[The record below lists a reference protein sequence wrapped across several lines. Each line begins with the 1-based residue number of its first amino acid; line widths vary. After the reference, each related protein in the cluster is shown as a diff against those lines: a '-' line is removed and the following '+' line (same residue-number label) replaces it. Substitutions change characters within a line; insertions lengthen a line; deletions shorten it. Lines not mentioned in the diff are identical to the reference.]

1 MRVTPTTVRRNTS
14 RLEKRQ
20 VRGEWLLIA
29 ALLAMGGVG
38 CGPADESMGM
48 PEESLGSQ
56 EQEEGGIITNGI
68 INTGLS
74 VSGITTNGLLGNGLT
89 NTTLASAAFGSW
101 FEQNLDRAPAF
112 MEYAVRCAVPEG
124 QTRTYTRAGTSTTYT
139 WAGGLGLAPSW
150 ASGSAAT
157 LVEQQVVSA
166 CLAAHTNK
174 FGVHITLAM
183 MGTNSQGVALTVTA
197 ADQST
202 YSEPEA
208 CFFGNVFTTT
218 GTLYAAND
226 RKALKMAESTPRAC
240 GLSSRAIST
249 DCQPINHVG
258 SCSSYCTKDPTGTYY
273 TSCTY
278 NGVTYKPFTTRI
290 RPADVY
296 TCGDGVCQF
305 TEKCGTGST
314 YDNCGLDCGACQ

>member
-1 MRVTPTTVRRNTS
+1 MRFTPTTVRSSNAS
-14 RLEKRQ
+14 RPGERQ
-20 VRGEWLLIA
+20 ELGRWLLIA
-29 ALLAMGGVG
+29 TLLAVGSVG
-38 CGPADESMGM
+38 CGPAEEFQGM
-48 PEESLGSQ
+48 PEELGTQ

-74 VSGITTNGLLGNGLT
+74 VQGITNNGLLSNGLT
-89 NTTLASAAFGSW
+89 NTTLASAEFSSW

-112 MEYAVRCAVPEG
+112 MNYAVRCAVPQG
-124 QTRTYTRAGTSTTYT
+124 QTRTYTSPRTGSTYT
-139 WAGGLGLAPSW
+139 WTGSLGLTPSW
-150 ASGSAAT
+150 SSGSQAT
-157 LVEQQVVSA
+157 LLEQQVVSA

-183 MGTNSQGVALTVTA
+183 LGTNAQGVELMVSTA
-197 ADQST
+197 DRTT

-226 RKALKMAESTPRAC
+226 RKTLKLAESTARAC
-240 GLSSRAIST
+240 GLSSRNVST

-258 SCSSYCTKDPTGTYY
+258 SCSTYCTKDATGTYY

-278 NGVTYKPFTTRI
+278 GGVTYKPFTTRI
-290 RPADVY
+290 RPADIY

-305 TEKCGTGST
+305 TEKCGTGSS
-314 YDNCGLDCGACQ
+314 YDSCAADCGACQ